1 MDLLLSAAVTV
12 GVYYLLALGLH
23 FQYGIS
29 GLMNLGVHGF
39 FAVGAY
45 TYALTTQDR
54 GSDTA
59 FALGLGPY
67 LAALLA
73 VVVTGLLCGL
83 VVLPSLFTDPRTRGV
98 FLVPITTLAAAEVF
112 VAFITTDN
120 QFAGGFAGLVGVPQP
135 LLLWSFELGPS
146 GFLIVYAVGTL
157 LLAALATGVVLLF
170 QRSAYGRRLRA
181 TRDDELEARALGYRT
196 VPQHLF
202 AFALGGSLMGLAGV
216 IWAAYLGSLQPSSF
230 TIFETLL
237 VLIAVIVGG
246 RGRLPGA
253 ILGAVLVFGVLNQL
267 TRHLPPELTASFPG
281 ARQVIIGL
289 VLIVILL
296 TRPQGVL
303 PERFRRYAPSLDAEA
318 DKESETVRIGK
329 AK

>member
-1 MDLLLSAAVTV
+1 MELLLSAAVVV

-45 TYALTTQDR
+45 TYGLLSQPK

-59 FALGLGPY
+59 FALGLGAY
-67 LAALLA
+67 SAALVA
-73 VVVTGLLCGL
+73 VMVTGILCGL
-83 VVLPSLFTDPRTRGV
+83 VVLPSLFTDSRTRGV

-112 VAFITTDN
+112 VAFVSSN
-120 QFAGGFAGLVGVPQP
+120 NSFAGGFAGLVGVPQP
-135 LLLWSFELGPS
+135 FLVESFDLGAS
-146 GFLIVYAVGTL
+146 GFLIIYA
-157 LLAALATGVVLLF
+157 LLALGLGVVATAVVVLF
-170 QRSAYGRRLRA
+170 QRSGYGRRLRA
-181 TRDDELEARALGYRT
+181 TRDDELEVRALGYGT
-196 VPQHLF
+196 VVHQF
-202 AFALGGSLMGLAGV
+202 SAFVLGGALMGAAGV
-216 IWAAYLGSLQPSSF
+216 LWAAFLGSLQPSSF

-253 ILGAVLVFGVLNQL
+253 MLGAVLVFGLLNQL
-267 TRHLPPELTASFPG
+267 TRQLPADITSVFPG

-289 VLIVILL
+289 VLIAILL
-296 TRPQGVL
+296 TRPQGIL
-303 PERFRRYAPSLDAEA
+303 PERFRRYTPPQTEPQSS
-318 DKESETVRIGK
+318 KIGEGG
-329 AK
+329 

>member
-1 MDLLLSAAVTV
+1 MELLLSAAVVV

-45 TYALTTQDR
+45 TYGLLSQPK

-59 FALGLGPY
+59 FALGLGAY
-67 LAALLA
+67 SAALVA
-73 VVVTGLLCGL
+73 VMVTGILCGL
-83 VVLPSLFTDPRTRGV
+83 VVLPALFTDSRTRGV

-112 VAFITTDN
+112 VAFVSSN
-120 QFAGGFAGLVGVPQP
+120 NSFAGGFAGLVGVPQP
-135 LLLWSFELGPS
+135 FLVESFDLGAS
-146 GFLIVYAVGTL
+146 GFLIIYA
-157 LLAALATGVVLLF
+157 LLALGLGVVATAVVVLF
-170 QRSAYGRRLRA
+170 QRSGYGRRLRA
-181 TRDDELEARALGYRT
+181 TRDDELEVRALGYGT
-196 VPQHLF
+196 VVHQF
-202 AFALGGSLMGLAGV
+202 SAFVLGGALMGAAGV
-216 IWAAYLGSLQPSSF
+216 LWAAFLGSLQPSSF

-253 ILGAVLVFGVLNQL
+253 MLGAVLVFGLLNQL
-267 TRHLPPELTASFPG
+267 TRQLPADITSVFPG

-289 VLIVILL
+289 VLIAILL
-296 TRPQGVL
+296 TRPQGIL
-303 PERFRRYAPSLDAEA
+303 PERFRRYTPPQTEPQSS
-318 DKESETVRIGK
+318 KIGEGG
-329 AK
+329 